1 MKNGNDVNNK
11 RKGDD
16 FMSETIVNEMNFDTE
31 VMESEKP
38 VLLDFWAPWCGP
50 CTMLAPVLEEVAK
63 ACPDI
68 RVLKINVD
76 EQPKL
81 AAKFQVMSIPTLVFI
96 KDGER
101 KAVTVGVQPKEEI
114 LNMISL

>member
-1 MKNGNDVNNK
+1 
-11 RKGDD
+11 
-16 FMSETIVNEMNFDTE
+16 MSETTINETNFQAE

-50 CTMLAPVLEEVAK
+50 CTMLAPVLEEVEK
-63 ACPDI
+63 ERQDV
-68 RVLKINVD
+68 RVLKVNVD

-96 KDGER
+96 KDGEK
-101 KAVTVGVQPKEEI
+101 KAVTVGVQSKEDI
-114 LNMISL
+114 LNMISF

>member
-1 MKNGNDVNNK
+1 
-11 RKGDD
+11 
-16 FMSETIVNEMNFDTE
+16 MSETIVNEINFQAE

-50 CTMLAPVLEEVAK
+50 CTMLAPVLEEVEK
-63 ACPDI
+63 ERQDV
-68 RVLKINVD
+68 RVLKVNVD

-96 KDGER
+96 KDGEK
-101 KAVTVGVQPKEEI
+101 KAVAVGVQSKEDI
-114 LNMISL
+114 LNMITS

>member
-1 MKNGNDVNNK
+1 
-11 RKGDD
+11 
-16 FMSETIVNEMNFDTE
+16 MSETIVNEINFQAE

-50 CTMLAPVLEEVAK
+50 CTMLAPVLEEVEK
-63 ACPDI
+63 ERQDV

-76 EQPKL
+76 EHPKL

-96 KDGER
+96 KDGEK
-101 KAVTVGVQPKEEI
+101 KAVAVGVQSKEDI
-114 LNMISL
+114 LNMISS

>member
-1 MKNGNDVNNK
+1 
-11 RKGDD
+11 
-16 FMSETIVNEMNFDTE
+16 MSETIVNEINFQAE

-50 CTMLAPVLEEVAK
+50 CTMLAPVLEEVEK
-63 ACPDI
+63 ERQDV
-68 RVLKINVD
+68 RVLKVNVD

-96 KDGER
+96 KDGEK
-101 KAVTVGVQPKEEI
+101 KAVAVGVQSKEDI
-114 LNMISL
+114 LNMISS

>member
-1 MKNGNDVNNK
+1 
-11 RKGDD
+11 
-16 FMSETIVNEMNFDTE
+16 MSETTVNDTNFQAE

-63 ACPDI
+63 ECPDV

-81 AAKFQVMSIPTLVFI
+81 AAKFKVMSIPTLVFI
-96 KDGER
+96 KEGEK
-101 KAVTVGVQPKEEI
+101 KAVIVGVQSKEDI
-114 LNMISL
+114 LNMISS